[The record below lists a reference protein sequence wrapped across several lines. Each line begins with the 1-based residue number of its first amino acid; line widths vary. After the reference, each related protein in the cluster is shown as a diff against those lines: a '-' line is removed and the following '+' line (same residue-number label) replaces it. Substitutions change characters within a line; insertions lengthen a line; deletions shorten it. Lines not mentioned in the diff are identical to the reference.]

1 MKNTRPLSS
10 AGWFSRFDE
19 TLHVEMDFSLDG
31 YVSTNGQVCCNV
43 RFSRSDYVCKRETF
57 PSSFLTGDNRAQLKC
72 NAYERY
78 DGKRWQIKKKKKKK
92 EKAHA
97 PTHIHT
103 LYFFSSSIKA
113 NGFLFLLFF
122 LWKILCSSA
131 CMSRLRGYLHS
142 CLICTRL
149 VTNNIINLYYNFQRW
164 LVCYWY

>member
-78 DGKRWQIKKKKKKK
+78 DGKRWQIKKKKRKKK
-92 EKAHA
+92 KH
-97 PTHIHT
+97 THLRTYIHCT
-103 LYFFSSSIKA
+103 FSHLRSKRMAFYFFYSFYGRYCA
-113 NGFLFLLFF
+113 LLR
-122 LWKILCSSA
+122 A
-131 CMSRLRGYLHS
+131 CHDYAD
-142 CLICTRL
+142 ICIA
-149 VTNNIINLYYNFQRW
+149 V
-164 LVCYWY
+164 